1 MFWSAIVFAV
11 FYKITANNKLNKERF
26 ILSVFDDEEEEYV
39 KRPVFLLFVG
49 LVLGEAAAIFL
60 NRIGF
65 FVMALFLLIFM
76 IILYIII
83 KKRQGPFFVYGI
95 LFFAF
100 FFIGGISFYRAKY
113 FDVLDS
119 QLAKKELKGVLTG
132 QVEFVKQTPEKEY
145 QITLRDASFLKQ
157 GNELNV
163 KDIQLKDE
171 KQKEMSLIQKNLDK
185 QYILEKKQG
194 NTCKILKDY
203 SSNGQNK
210 LGKKCRVLKIPVSTG
225 KIYAGDW
232 ILCTGK
238 LKVIE
243 APTNPGQF
251 DSKTYYNS
259 LGIRYQFFGEELVR
273 KRETPLSFYRLAGL
287 AREKIDAAYQK
298 ILSVEDYGLLKA
310 MFLGDK
316 TDLSREQKDL
326 YQDSG
331 AAHLL
336 AVSGLHVSIV
346 GGLLFRAL
354 RKKGCSYAFS
364 CAAGSVVLV
373 FYAAMTGFGNSV
385 FRAAIMFLCFMLSQY
400 FGAEYDLI
408 SSMSL
413 AGIIMLLDSPWR
425 LLESGCILSFTAI
438 FSIGMI
444 LPCAKGFEEK
454 RRKKKLT
461 AGEFPIEKK
470 WQKTIRQAFFVN
482 LILSM
487 AITPLLLRFYYQW
500 SPYSVFINLIVI
512 PAMSPLLLSAVAGGV
527 FGIFSQLAGFCGCI
541 PAVVLLRGFEGLFHL
556 VSTIPG
562 SVVVTGCPP
571 WWEIGLIYVLELCF
585 FLFWY
590 YRLWSGGLILV
601 LILVAG
607 TFFRPVAS
615 LKITMLDVGQG
626 ECIFL
631 QMPTGQTMLI
641 DGGSTSKK
649 HIADSIILPA
659 LKYYGTDHL
668 DYAII
673 THTDEDHISGIREL
687 LEEKYPVKNVIFPDV
702 VSVDTEEKVI
712 FESKDSIK
720 TVNGANLEN
729 QDTVVTT
736 KDIINDVE
744 KKKYSITKMHQG
756 DRIRFG
762 QVTISC
768 LHPQK
773 GWKQEDV
780 NSGSL
785 VLQLSYKDFT
795 MLFTG
800 DLNGEQEPLLNT
812 STLPITPIDI
822 LKTAHHG
829 SKNSTTEAFLKTFR
843 PKTAILSAG
852 KNNLYGHPHKE
863 TVKRLQKSG
872 ADIYGT
878 LWGGAIIIESN
889 GQKYE
894 INYFA
899 KE

>member
-1 MFWSAIVFAV
+1 M
-11 FYKITANNKLNKERF
+11 
-26 ILSVFDDEEEEYV
+26 

-49 LVLGEAAAIFL
+49 LVLGEAVAIFL

-76 IILYIII
+76 IILYIIL
-83 KKRQGPFFVYGI
+83 KKRQSPFFVYGI
-95 LFFAF
+95 LFILF
-100 FFIGGISFYRAKY
+100 FFIGGLSFYRTQYCDA
-113 FDVLDS
+113 LDI
-119 QLAKKELKGVLTG
+119 QLSKKEMKGTLTG
-132 QVEFVKQTPEKEY
+132 QVEFVKQTSEKEY
-145 QITLRDASFLKQ
+145 QITLRDASFLEQ
-157 GNELNV
+157 G
-163 KDIQLKDE
+163 
-171 KQKEMSLIQKNLDK
+171 K
-185 QYILEKKQG
+185 QY
-194 NTCKILKDY
+194 
-203 SSNGQNK
+203 K
-210 LGKKCRVLKIPVSTG
+210 LRKKCRVLKIPVSTG

-232 ILCTGK
+232 VLCTGK
-238 LKVIE
+238 LKEIE
-243 APTNPGQF
+243 EPTNPGQF

-259 LGIRYQFFGEELVR
+259 LGICYQFFGEKLVR
-273 KRETPLSFYRLAGL
+273 KRETPLSIYRLAGL
-287 AREKIDAAYQK
+287 AREKIDVTYQK
-298 ILSVEDYGLLKA
+298 ILSIEDYGILKA

-316 TDLSREQKDL
+316 TDLSKEQKDL

-331 AAHLL
+331 VAHLL

-354 RKKGCSYAFS
+354 RKIGCSYAFS
-364 CAAGSVVLV
+364 CTAGSIVLI
-373 FYAAMTGFGNSV
+373 FYAVMTGFGNSV
-385 FRAAIMFLCFMLSQY
+385 FRAATMFLCYMVSQY

-438 FSIGMI
+438 FSIGML
-444 LPCAKGFEEK
+444 LPYAKELEEK
-454 RRKKKLT
+454 RRKKKLV

-470 WQKTIRQAFFVN
+470 WQKTIRQAFFAN

-500 SPYSVFINLIVI
+500 SPYSIFINLIVI

-527 FGIFSQLAGFCGCI
+527 FGIFSQLAGFFCCI
-541 PAVVLLRGFEGLFHL
+541 PSVVLLRGFEGLFHL
-556 VSTIPG
+556 ASKIPG

-571 WWEIGLIYVLELCF
+571 WWKISLIYILELCF

-590 YRLWSGGLILV
+590 YRLWSGSLILA

-607 TFFRPVAS
+607 TFFRPPRS

-687 LEEKYPVKNVIFPDV
+687 LEEKYPVKNVVFPDV
-702 VSVDTEEKVI
+702 VSID
-712 FESKDSIK
+712 
-720 TVNGANLEN
+720 G
-729 QDTVVTT
+729 
-736 KDIINDVE
+736 E
-744 KKKYSITKMHQG
+744 KKQYFVTKMHRG
-756 DRIRFG
+756 DRMRFG

-773 GWKQEDV
+773 GWAEEDV

-785 VLQLSYKDFT
+785 VLQLAYKDFT

-843 PKTAILSAG
+843 PKIAILSVG

-863 TVKRLQKSG
+863 TLKRLQKSG

-878 LWGGAIIIESN
+878 LWGGAINIESD
-889 GQKYE
+889 GQEYE

-899 KE
+899 KD